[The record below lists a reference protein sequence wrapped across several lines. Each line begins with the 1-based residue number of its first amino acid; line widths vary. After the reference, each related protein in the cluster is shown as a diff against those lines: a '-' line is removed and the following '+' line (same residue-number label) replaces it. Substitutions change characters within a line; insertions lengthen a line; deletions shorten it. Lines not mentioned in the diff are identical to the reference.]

1 MDLRDQFRYLV
12 RGYYGVKLMDEYGLK
27 EYVLKDIENYIKDFI
42 EINPIDDFDY
52 LGEAEFIKD
61 KVPNKNKLQD
71 LLLVLNKVH
80 APMDLVLLVKQRLK
94 IYK

>member
-42 EINPIDDFDY
+42 SDNPIKNFDY
-52 LGEAEFIKD
+52 YKEAENVNIEKSLKTKNISGYEEVTKRFDEVYKTTNL
-61 KVPNKNKLQD
+61 KVK
-71 LLLVLNKVH
+71 
-80 APMDLVLLVKQRLK
+80 K
-94 IYK
+94 IL